1 MVRRHE
7 DVSLIAPRDDPEAAE
22 VAAWLDTQGVAYQTV
37 TSVDGSPLVLRVG
50 QATVTGTVDDITR
63 RLQDLLWRDLQS

>member
-7 DVSLIAPRDDPEAAE
+7 DVSLIAPRDDLEAAE

>member
-7 DVSLIAPRDDPEAAE
+7 DVSLIAPRDDVEAAE

>member
-22 VAAWLDTQGVAYQTV
+22 VAAWLDTQDVAYQTV